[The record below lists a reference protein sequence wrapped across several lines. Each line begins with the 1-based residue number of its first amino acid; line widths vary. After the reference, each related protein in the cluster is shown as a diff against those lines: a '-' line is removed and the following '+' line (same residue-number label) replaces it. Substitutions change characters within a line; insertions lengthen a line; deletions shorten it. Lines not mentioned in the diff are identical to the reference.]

1 MLKKTLKNFKVFF
14 CVFMLKN
21 HLISRWHKRTF
32 ADERQSSCGY
42 NAKGHPNK
50 SIKDREGYMKISS
63 ISHSVELLIA
73 LSFDNSTANNT
84 KPAASL
90 INRKGKLI
98 SSKHSVFITNVLD
111 R

>member
-32 ADERQSSCGY
+32 ADERQSFCGY

-50 SIKDREGYMKISS
+50 SIKDIGSLYENQQYITQRG
-63 ISHSVELLIA
+63 IA
-73 LSFDNSTANNT
+73 NST
-84 KPAASL
+84 
-90 INRKGKLI
+90 
-98 SSKHSVFITNVLD
+98 
-111 R
+111 